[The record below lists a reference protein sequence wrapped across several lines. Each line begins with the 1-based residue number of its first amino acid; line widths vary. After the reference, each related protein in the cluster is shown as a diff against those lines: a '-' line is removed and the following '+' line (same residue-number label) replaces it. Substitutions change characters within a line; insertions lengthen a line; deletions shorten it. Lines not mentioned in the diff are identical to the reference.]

1 MGLCNQVRLDEAGN
15 MTEAFKVAL
24 LIYSVYAITYVAK
37 HYLTLI
43 FGRTTSEVIYVFK
56 GEQFIDVPYV
66 VKGMDVFIE
75 AAAIEKLKNNEY
87 LHALKLFPL
96 VDNNWYNW
104 PLQFCL
110 AANKTQKRYLAIHVE
125 LWMIRCFLVHEFYL
139 SQSDESKCFSTSK
152 CDIFALELIIVV
164 DAQDMF
170 ECPWN
175 VDNGFILFMQI

>member
-1 MGLCNQVRLDEAGN
+1 
-15 MTEAFKVAL
+15 
-24 LIYSVYAITYVAK
+24 
-37 HYLTLI
+37 
-43 FGRTTSEVIYVFK
+43 
-56 GEQFIDVPYV
+56 
-66 VKGMDVFIE
+66 
-75 AAAIEKLKNNEY
+75 Y

-139 SQSDESKCFSTSK
+139 VKDSTSK
-152 CDIFALELIIVV
+152 CDIFALCAVIADIELIIVV

-175 VDNGFILFMQI
+175 VDNGFILFVGVISNIMWTREHEALIKKEKEDVIHALQV

>member
-24 LIYSVYAITYVAK
+24 LIYSVYAITYVS
-37 HYLTLI
+37 

-66 VKGMDVFIE
+66 VKSMDVFIE

-139 SQSDESKCFSTSK
+139 VKDSTSK
-152 CDIFALELIIVV
+152 CDIFALIVVLELIIVV